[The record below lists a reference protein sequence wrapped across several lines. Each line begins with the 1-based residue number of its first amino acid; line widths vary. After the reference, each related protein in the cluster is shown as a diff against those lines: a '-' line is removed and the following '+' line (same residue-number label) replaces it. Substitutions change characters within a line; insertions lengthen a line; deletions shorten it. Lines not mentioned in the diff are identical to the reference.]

1 MMSPIIT
8 ISVANNHSNNQWPI
22 IVRIIKPNNC
32 DYALIIAMIIGF
44 FEQKKPIISPIITE
58 IIIIGYPIVIIGYQN
73 SDYWSHHWI
82 YNLTVYVTPLKYP
95 VLRLNFYKIPSLAK
109 ILDQLFF
116 LHF

>member
-82 YNLTVYVTPLKYP
+82 YNLTVNDTKE
-95 VLRLNFYKIPSLAK
+95 A
-109 ILDQLFF
+109 
-116 LHF
+116 